1 MNDDD
6 DSKKSLSATTATTTS
21 TRRTTTRRK
30 ADTKTKEKGGDD
42 DASLSVSETNA
53 LRKRLGLA
61 PLKEE
66 TLTTLTTTR
75 REESDFDDDEKEKR
89 AAQKEEEEETLREK
103 LKERKRRK
111 MDRLNAKRLYE
122 GEEGEEEDAK
132 TWVQKSRRLNKKTTT
147 TTRSSKGG
155 RNSTRDMARRYE
167 EEDEEHGVVEYT
179 EKDLA
184 GLKVDRAALE
194 VVAKGEDGGDG
205 DGVVLTLADKSVL
218 DSDSEDEL
226 ENVRVTER
234 ERNAK
239 NKKLAGKGNKK
250 DEIMR
255 EDEDELTGLK
265 KKKILSKYDDEYGEE
280 EKDEK
285 FMTLDG
291 TGGIQKDAEEI
302 RKRNAKELKLRMAGL
317 VKGELTSAEVSK
329 TATQTDAYTKEEEEL
344 IKFNS
349 SKKKKKKKAGKE
361 DKSKKIRKKK
371 KKKEN
376 DEDSDDEDGGF
387 DVSKLEG
394 DELAKEA
401 NAAAT
406 HRRSRKTTNGNAGE
420 EQPSRDDE
428 AWAKA
433 MDKARDNV
441 DEKIL
446 ANLAGDTKKEG
457 EPLDFATEE
466 EEDELERALATA
478 RETKKKTKEKKIIP
492 ANGEQSLFE
501 RIAKLE
507 REKPTDMNADNTR
520 NTDENLALT
529 DVAEFCRGVGL
540 DTSGGDDESNA
551 FVAKG
556 RTSKN
561 LKRKRANHIEE
572 ETNGEEI
579 DWEKAR
585 ADKLPDE
592 EDEDAPQIVQ
602 TGDAVDVK
610 MEDGGGVAEQQQH
623 EEKSKTTNP
632 IRRNIGL
639 ASVLQDMKASGQL
652 EDKGPRW
659 SGRAND
665 LKDHHDR
672 RRVLEASG
680 VIQEG
685 ARSSETQKFNFKL
698 DKYDEF
704 GRTLTPKEAFRE
716 LCWKFHGKA
725 PGAKAKEKRLRKYE
739 EEQNALR
746 DGDGNKGGNAIERMQ
761 AVQKTTGDS
770 FVVLSGKISEGQ
782 RRNAK

>member
-6 DSKKSLSATTATTTS
+6 DTKK
-21 TRRTTTRRK
+21 
-30 ADTKTKEKGGDD
+30 

-75 REESDFDDDEKEKR
+75 REESDDDDEKEKR

-132 TWVQKSRRLNKKTTT
+132 TWVQKSRRLNKTTTT

-184 GLKVDRAALE
+184 GLKVDRAALD

-446 ANLAGDTKKEG
+446 ADLAGDTKKEG

-610 MEDGGGVAEQQQH
+610 MEDGGGVVEQQQQQH

>member
-1 MNDDD
+1 MSRRSGKEKEGNEEEAIQTTTNTNVS
-6 DSKKSLSATTATTTS
+6 SKKSDL
-21 TRRTTTRRK
+21 
-30 ADTKTKEKGGDD
+30 
-42 DASLSVSETNA
+42 SLSIAETNN
-53 LRKRLGLA
+53 LRKKLGLA
-61 PLKEE
+61 PLKMDSNPKDDE
-66 TLTTLTTTR
+66 
-75 REESDFDDDEKEKR
+75 DDDTDGLKAAEKILKEKEEKKLLELKR
-89 AAQKEEEEETLREK
+89 TEELREK
-103 LKERKRRK
+103 LNERKAKKLREEDHKRARK
-111 MDRLNAKRLYE
+111 LYE
-122 GEEGEEEDAK
+122 GEGTEEEDAK
-132 TWVQKSRRLNKKTTT
+132 AWVEKSRTMKKKSKKKRTTAADIIA
-147 TTRSSKGG
+147 S
-155 RNSTRDMARRYE
+155 RYE
-167 EEDEEHGVVEYT
+167 EEEEEHVSVEYT

-194 VVAKGEDGGDG
+194 HVAEERGIHYEGEG
-205 DGVVLTLADKSVL
+205 GVVLTLADKSIL

-226 ENVRVTER
+226 ENVQIAER
-234 ERNAK
+234 ERVLK

-265 KKKILSKYDDEYGEE
+265 EKKILSKYDDEYGEE
-280 EKDEK
+280 EKDER
-285 FMTLDG
+285 FATLDG
-291 TGGIQKDAEEI
+291 TGGVQKDAEEI
-302 RKRNAKELKLRMAGL
+302 RKRNARELKLRMAGL

-329 TATQTDAYTKEEEEL
+329 TATQIDAYTKEEEEL
-344 IKFNS
+344 MKFN
-349 SKKKKKKKAGKE
+349 SKKKKKGKGGKE
-361 DKSKKIRKKK
+361 DKPKKMRKKK

-376 DEDSDDEDGGF
+376 EDSDDEDGGF
-387 DVSKLEG
+387 DVSKLES

-401 NAAAT
+401 NAAGT
-406 HRRSRKTTNGNAGE
+406 HRRSRKNGGGNAGE

-446 ANLAGDTKKEG
+446 ANLAGDTKKGDE
-457 EPLDFATEE
+457 EPLDFAAEE
-466 EEDELERALATA
+466 EDDELERALASA
-478 RETKKKTKEKKIIP
+478 RETKKKEKQIVP
-492 ANGEQSLFE
+492 ANGEQSLFQ

-507 REKPTDMNADNTR
+507 REKPTDMNADN
-520 NTDENLALT
+520 DEKNDKNLALT
-529 DVAEFCRGVGL
+529 DVAEFCRGVGA
-540 DTSGGDDESNA
+540 DTSGGDDENNA
-551 FVAKG
+551 FVARGK
-556 RTSKN
+556 TSKN
-561 LKRKRANHIEE
+561 LKRKRANHVEE
-572 ETNGEEI
+572 DAEGEVI

-602 TGDAVDVK
+602 SGDGAVDVK
-610 MEDGGGVAEQQQH
+610 MEDGEGAVKE
-623 EEKSKTTNP
+623 EEKPKIHPS
-632 IRRNIGL
+632 RRNIGL
-639 ASVLQDMKASGQL
+639 ASILQDMKASGQL

-672 RRVLEASG
+672 KRVLEASG
-680 VIQEG
+680 VIEEQDG
-685 ARSSETQKFNFKL
+685 GGPSSETRKFNFKL

-746 DGDGNKGGNAIERMQ
+746 GGDSNKAGSTIERMQ

>member
-6 DSKKSLSATTATTTS
+6 DTKK
-21 TRRTTTRRK
+21 
-30 ADTKTKEKGGDD
+30 

-291 TGGIQKDAEEI
+291 TGGIQKTP
-302 RKRNAKELKLRMAGL
+302 RRFGNG
-317 VKGELTSAEVSK
+317 T
-329 TATQTDAYTKEEEEL
+329 
-344 IKFNS
+344 
-349 SKKKKKKKAGKE
+349 
-361 DKSKKIRKKK
+361 
-371 KKKEN
+371 
-376 DEDSDDEDGGF
+376 
-387 DVSKLEG
+387 
-394 DELAKEA
+394 
-401 NAAAT
+401 
-406 HRRSRKTTNGNAGE
+406 RRS
-420 EQPSRDDE
+420 
-428 AWAKA
+428 
-433 MDKARDNV
+433 
-441 DEKIL
+441 
-446 ANLAGDTKKEG
+446 
-457 EPLDFATEE
+457 
-466 EEDELERALATA
+466 
-478 RETKKKTKEKKIIP
+478 
-492 ANGEQSLFE
+492 
-501 RIAKLE
+501 
-507 REKPTDMNADNTR
+507 
-520 NTDENLALT
+520 
-529 DVAEFCRGVGL
+529 
-540 DTSGGDDESNA
+540 
-551 FVAKG
+551 
-556 RTSKN
+556 
-561 LKRKRANHIEE
+561 
-572 ETNGEEI
+572 
-579 DWEKAR
+579 
-585 ADKLPDE
+585 
-592 EDEDAPQIVQ
+592 
-602 TGDAVDVK
+602 
-610 MEDGGGVAEQQQH
+610 
-623 EEKSKTTNP
+623 
-632 IRRNIGL
+632 
-639 ASVLQDMKASGQL
+639 
-652 EDKGPRW
+652 
-659 SGRAND
+659 
-665 LKDHHDR
+665 
-672 RRVLEASG
+672 
-680 VIQEG
+680 
-685 ARSSETQKFNFKL
+685 
-698 DKYDEF
+698 
-704 GRTLTPKEAFRE
+704 
-716 LCWKFHGKA
+716 
-725 PGAKAKEKRLRKYE
+725 
-739 EEQNALR
+739 
-746 DGDGNKGGNAIERMQ
+746 
-761 AVQKTTGDS
+761 
-770 FVVLSGKISEGQ
+770 
-782 RRNAK
+782 